1 MQFAGVL
8 IRVLEVSW
16 VDRVFPL
23 ILLFFDVIFTVG
35 LIVGLYIDLL
45 LFVEIR
51 IAPGVGVVRVGQV
64 LWVVVRI
71 LRLGVDIRLRQWE
84 PILSEEVVDVV
95 DRVLVVIVSARMRVV
110 RSASVLVLMAV
121 EKRLVVV
128 ARRVR
133 VQV

>member
-1 MQFAGVL
+1 M
-8 IRVLEVSW
+8 EVSW
-16 VDRVFPL
+16 VDGVLPL

>member
-1 MQFAGVL
+1 M
-8 IRVLEVSW
+8 
-16 VDRVFPL
+16 
-23 ILLFFDVIFTVG
+23 
-35 LIVGLYIDLL
+35 
-45 LFVEIR
+45 
-51 IAPGVGVVRVGQV
+51 GVVRVGQV
-64 LWVVVRI
+64 LWVEVRI

>member
-8 IRVLEVSW
+8 IRVLKVSW
-16 VDRVFPL
+16 VDGVLPL
-23 ILLFFDVIFTVG
+23 ILFFFDVIFTVG
-35 LIVGLYIDLL
+35 LIVRLYIDLL

-110 RSASVLVLMAV
+110 CSASVLVLMAV

>member
-1 MQFAGVL
+1 MK
-8 IRVLEVSW
+8 VSW
-16 VDRVFPL
+16 VDGVLPL
-23 ILLFFDVIFTVG
+23 ILFFFDVIFTVG
-35 LIVGLYIDLL
+35 LIVRLYIDLL
-45 LFVEIR
+45 LFVKIR
-51 IAPGVGVVRVGQV
+51 VPPGVGVVRVGQV

-84 PILSEEVVDVV
+84 PILSEKVVDVV

-110 RSASVLVLMAV
+110 RSASVLVLVAV

>member
-1 MQFAGVL
+1 M
-8 IRVLEVSW
+8 SW
-16 VDRVFPL
+16 VDGVLPL
-23 ILLFFDVIFTVG
+23 ILLFFDVIFTVW
-35 LIVGLYIDLL
+35 LIVRLYIDLL
-45 LFVEIR
+45 LFVKIR
-51 IAPGVGVVRVGQV
+51 VAPGVGVVRVGQV

>member
-1 MQFAGVL
+1 M
-8 IRVLEVSW
+8 
-16 VDRVFPL
+16 
-23 ILLFFDVIFTVG
+23 
-35 LIVGLYIDLL
+35 
-45 LFVEIR
+45 
-51 IAPGVGVVRVGQV
+51 GVVRVGQV
-64 LWVVVRI
+64 LWVEVRI

-128 ARRVR
+128 ASRVR

>member
-1 MQFAGVL
+1 MK
-8 IRVLEVSW
+8 VSW
-16 VDRVFPL
+16 VDGVLPL
-23 ILLFFDVIFTVG
+23 ILFFFDVIFTVG
-35 LIVGLYIDLL
+35 LIVRLYIDLL

-110 RSASVLVLMAV
+110 CSASVLVLMAV